1 METPSARGSLPTL
14 AGLLAL
20 PLASGA
26 LGSLATMSEVRGWY
40 TTLAKPGF
48 NPPSWVFGP
57 VWTTLY
63 ILMALSIWLVW
74 RSSAPEARATKF
86 AWFAMLAL
94 NAAWSPLF
102 FGLHRPDLALIDI
115 ALYLM
120 ALAALTRLLWGQS
133 RLAAWLQAP
142 HLAWVAYAGA
152 LNASIWWMNR

>member
-1 METPSARGSLPTL
+1 MANPVHRGSLPTL

-20 PLASGA
+20 PMASGA

-40 TTLAKPGF
+40 TTLDKPVF

-63 ILMALSIWLVW
+63 VLMALSIWLVW
-74 RSSAPEARATKF
+74 RSPAPGARATKV
-86 AWFAMLAL
+86 AWFTMLAL

-120 ALAALTRLLWGQS
+120 ALAALIRLLWDQS
-133 RLAAWLQAP
+133 RLAAWLQIP
-142 HLAWVAYAGA
+142 HLAWVTFAGV
-152 LNASIWWMNR
+152 LNASIWWLNR